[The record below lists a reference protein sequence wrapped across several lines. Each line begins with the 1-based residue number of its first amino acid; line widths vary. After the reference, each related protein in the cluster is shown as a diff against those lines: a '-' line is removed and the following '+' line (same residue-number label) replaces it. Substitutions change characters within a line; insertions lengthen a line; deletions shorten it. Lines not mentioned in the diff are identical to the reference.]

1 MSAILT
7 EIISLLTGGIQG
19 IAEGI
24 GAGLQSLVTE
34 MFLVAGEG
42 GAMTLSVFGGLI
54 VVFAGIA
61 LAVGLSRL
69 IFNWLTGLGN

>member
-7 EIISLLTGGIQG
+7 EIISNLTGGIQG
-19 IAEGI
+19 IATGL
-24 GAGLQSLVTE
+24 GSGLQSLVTE
-34 MFLVAGEG
+34 MFLVTGEG

-54 VVFAGIA
+54 TIFSGIA

-69 IFNWLTGLGN
+69 IFTWLTTLGN